1 MFKYFLFRF
10 AKPQWLCL
18 WLMVYSSKSYADL
31 EFLDAQ
37 LASSENKIIIAAEF
51 SYFDI
56 SLDFLD
62 FASKVNSASTPERST
77 SSQVSVLYNLNQ
89 DLKLG
94 YEYKTYSARITRTVE
109 PFETETTGDKH
120 QILAKHKIGAF
131 RDHPIYFNA
140 SASYVEQDN
149 LEIDCYSHSGLV
161 LGGSCD
167 GADIRLLDGPTYFN
181 TGERNYYPALTAE
194 ASAQVYKL
202 GIEFEGKIFGTI
214 PFYQKLE
221 YQHSKTDVRYASAL
235 LEIDD
240 PVLLNASFRGIALGD
255 TIANLVSQLPQQTPW
270 TETALIIEAGSQLR
284 LSQSIVASASV
295 KHYKISRKNYE
306 YGASETN
313 YDNNTVLNLAL
324 WYELGD
330 SFMIYLRGELSSHNL
345 LGMDPLAYNR
355 KTSKFFA
362 QPQGQVS
369 LGLVLTF

>member
-1 MFKYFLFRF
+1 M
-10 AKPQWLCL
+10 
-18 WLMVYSSKSYADL
+18 
-31 EFLDAQ
+31 
-37 LASSENKIIIAAEF
+37 
-51 SYFDI
+51 
-56 SLDFLD
+56 
-62 FASKVNSASTPERST
+62 
-77 SSQVSVLYNLNQ
+77 SVLYNLNQ

-120 QILAKHKIGAF
+120 QILAKQKIGAF

-202 GIEFEGKIFGTI
+202 GVEFEGEIFGTI

-255 TIANLVSQLPQQTPW
+255 TIANLVLS
-270 TETALIIEAGSQLR
+270 LIHI
-284 LSQSIVASASV
+284 
-295 KHYKISRKNYE
+295 
-306 YGASETN
+306 
-313 YDNNTVLNLAL
+313 
-324 WYELGD
+324 
-330 SFMIYLRGELSSHNL
+330 
-345 LGMDPLAYNR
+345 
-355 KTSKFFA
+355 
-362 QPQGQVS
+362 
-369 LGLVLTF
+369 